1 MQFPLFCLIKGD
13 GVRVIQATPIEHYS
27 HTIVNGSNSN
37 VQREGKG
44 TKKKIIVVES
54 NDDDGDE
61 EEEIEEETIITKKK
75 ITTKKKKGERKTYV
89 RLKRETLHNFSF
101 SLFQGRSLSLSFG
114 KIQFHRLIVLLL
126 WVWRVSQPCLDV
138 WSLAFFHS

>member
-27 HTIVNGSNSN
+27 QTIVNGSISS
-37 VQREGKG
+37 VQHEGKG
-44 TKKKIIVVES
+44 TKKKIVVVES
-54 NDDDGDE
+54 SGDVDGEE

-89 RLKRETLHNFSF
+89 RLKRETLHNFPF
-101 SLFQGRSLSLSFG
+101 
-114 KIQFHRLIVLLL
+114 
-126 WVWRVSQPCLDV
+126 P
-138 WSLAFFHS
+138 HSVREA